1 MAMTI
6 TINARSRTTDLR
18 CDIHWTHASSL
29 AAHNLPAV
37 RFRSRDAD
45 TQSKVQLHVSG
56 NLFMNA
62 IHTIVR

>member
-1 MAMTI
+1 MRGFYHAQ
-6 TINARSRTTDLR
+6 TTDLR

-29 AAHNLPAV
+29 AAAHNLPTV
-37 RFRSRDAD
+37 RFRGRDAD